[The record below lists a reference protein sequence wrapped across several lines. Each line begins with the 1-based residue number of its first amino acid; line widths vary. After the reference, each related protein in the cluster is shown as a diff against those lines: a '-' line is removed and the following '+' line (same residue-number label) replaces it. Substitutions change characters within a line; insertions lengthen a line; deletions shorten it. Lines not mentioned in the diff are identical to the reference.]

1 MGEWQPALKAPTR
14 FSRGSERSHRCVAQH
29 LCRTCCSQTPFW
41 QRLPQSP
48 GGTHAHCNGASQPR
62 FSFLRARATW
72 AWHCERTEPMER
84 RLTGELWAT
93 DLNGNIFTDMLC
105 WATINFSSCPMTLNS
120 TNSKHQ
126 DQDNKSFLGWSL
138 DLRTYTLP
146 QKKQSLSKLP
156 REDRVHRIPWPLI
169 IPTHT
174 ATYPSYG
181 PYGPSVAS
189 NPPCADCSCKPTSC
203 CKLKTMYC
211 SGTRVSSKF
220 QRLRLSMY
228 FINA

>member
-1 MGEWQPALKAPTR
+1 MTLTLTLTLLAGYFTRCLQTCGFMRDWQPALKAPTR

-126 DQDNKSFLGWSL
+126 DQDNKSFLG
-138 DLRTYTLP
+138 
-146 QKKQSLSKLP
+146 
-156 REDRVHRIPWPLI
+156 
-169 IPTHT
+169 
-174 ATYPSYG
+174 
-181 PYGPSVAS
+181 
-189 NPPCADCSCKPTSC
+189 
-203 CKLKTMYC
+203 
-211 SGTRVSSKF
+211 
-220 QRLRLSMY
+220 
-228 FINA
+228 